1 MHKMDT
7 PRTLA
12 ALAKFAEQT
21 LMPRYPDTAAA
32 DARYILK
39 QRTGHDWSTIIAD
52 PEAIVTE
59 EVRRAVASDLAACLS
74 GIPLSRL
81 YGVREFYGLEFELSP
96 ATLDP
101 RPDTEVLVNLALR
114 KLEGIKSPRILDLG
128 TGSGCVLISILASL
142 PEASGV
148 GIDLSPEAVSTA
160 GKNAR
165 RHNLEERALF
175 LCGSWAESIKGTFDL
190 VVSNPP
196 YISNQALESL
206 AYEVLNHDPIL
217 ALAGG
222 KDGLQAYREIFIHLP
237 RLLEKGA
244 FALLEI
250 GFDQGQSIVRLSEES
265 RFSDCRVH
273 LDSGGLPRVAEI
285 KI

>member
-1 MHKMDT
+1 MKF
-7 PRTLA
+7 A
-12 ALAKFAEQT
+12 QQALAS
-21 LMPRYPDTAAA
+21 RYPDTAAA

-39 QRTGHDWSTIIAD
+39 MRTGFDWSTIIAD
-52 PEAIVTE
+52 PEAIVGE
-59 EVRRAVASDLAACLS
+59 QARRVVAQDLAACLS

-81 YGVREFYGLEFELSP
+81 YGMREFYGLEFELSS

-101 RPDTEVLVNLALR
+101 RPDTEVLVNLALQ

-128 TGSGCVLISILASL
+128 TGSGCILISILASC
-142 PEASGV
+142 PGASGV
-148 GIDLSPEAVSTA
+148 GIDLSPDAVFTA
-160 GKNAR
+160 NRNAR
-165 RHNLEERALF
+165 RHNLDERALF
-175 LCGSWAESIKGTFDL
+175 LCARWAESIEATFDL

-222 KDGLQAYREIFIHLP
+222 NDGLQAYREIFIHLP
-237 RLLEKGA
+237 RLVKKGGIS
-244 FALLEI
+244 LLEI
-250 GFDQGQSIVRLSEES
+250 GFDQGQTLPRLSEES
-265 RFSDCRVH
+265 RFSECRVH
-273 LDSGGLPRVAEI
+273 LDSGGIPRVAEI